1 MFKFNI
7 DDSLTNIIRFIFY
20 IFSGL
25 LTTTV
30 FLFIFALVVTL
41 LDLDDFYNGVFAILS
56 LIFGTFLSSYLYVG
70 YTQNKGFLNG
80 ILIGFFVYFVI
91 FLISVF
97 LSNNG
102 FSLTS
107 LFHLVSSVLSGGIA
121 GILRVNKKEKMK
133 YIK

>member
-7 DDSLTNIIRFIFY
+7 DDNLTNIIRFVFY

>member
-7 DDSLTNIIRFIFY
+7 DDSLTNIIRFVFY